1 MMVKIKICGIT
12 ETEHALAASEA
23 GADFVGLVFATSPH
37 HITIEKAAQIINCV
51 RSLKHPP
58 KIVGVFVNSDASDV
72 NRIAK
77 ILSLDFVQ
85 LSGEESWEYCKIVEY
100 PIIKAIH
107 VSSPDSFDS
116 IAQKISTG
124 SSFLPDRQFIC
135 LLDTKVGNTYGGTGK
150 TFDWQIA
157 KRICQQF
164 KVIIAGGLTP
174 DNVATL
180 LKETRPFGVD
190 VSSGVET
197 AGKKDVNKI
206 IRFIQAVREAEIC
219 FVDR

>member
-23 GADFVGLVFATSPH
+23 GADFIGLVFAASPRR
-37 HITIEKAAQIINCV
+37 ITIEKAAQIIDRV

-58 KIVGVFVNSDASDV
+58 KIVGVFADSDASDV

-77 ILSLDFVQ
+77 ILHLDFVQ
-85 LSGEESWEYCKIVEY
+85 LSGEESWECCKIVEY

-107 VSSPDSFDS
+107 VSSSDSFDS
-116 IAQKISTG
+116 IVQKISTG
-124 SSFLPDRQFIC
+124 LSSLPDGKFIC
-135 LLDTKVGNTYGGTGK
+135 LLDTKVGNAHGGTGK
-150 TFDWQIA
+150 TFDWKIA

-174 DNVATL
+174 DNVVTL

-206 IRFIQAVREAEIC
+206 MRFIQAVRKAEIC

>member
-23 GADFVGLVFATSPH
+23 GADFIGLVFALSPRR
-37 HITIEKAAQIINCV
+37 ITIEKAAQIINRV

-58 KIVGVFVNSDASDV
+58 KIVGVFVNSDASDL

-77 ILSLDFVQ
+77 TLSLDFVQ

-116 IAQKISTG
+116 IVQKISTG
-124 SSFLPDRQFIC
+124 LSSLPDGKFIC
-135 LLDTKVGNTYGGTGK
+135 LLDTKVGDTYGGTGK

-174 DNVATL
+174 DNVVTL